1 MSGRFVCYVLELFDF
16 RGRSLIP
23 DSLNFGSGIA
33 RAGSLRPC
41 LMLCDERLTEDSL
54 RITMHS
60 CETISSGLTLDQSG

>member
-16 RGRSLIP
+16 RGRTLIP

-54 RITMHS
+54 RIT
-60 CETISSGLTLDQSG
+60 TLVRLLSSGLTLDQRG

>member
-16 RGRSLIP
+16 RGRTLIP
-23 DSLNFGSGIA
+23 DSLKFGSGIA

-54 RITMHS
+54 RIT
-60 CETISSGLTLDQSG
+60 TLVRLLVQARL